1 MTVPETFKSAGKK
14 TGLETWRI
22 EKLQPVPTDPSTEGK
37 FHTGDSYIV
46 LHTYENER
54 KGLEYNVHFWLGA
67 ETSQDE
73 AGAAALMTVE
83 LDQHL
88 GDKPVQFRE
97 VQGSESPQ
105 FLKLYKNGVQYL
117 QGGVESGFKKK
128 IRPIAGARAVAREA
142 VVSATAR
149 CKLSSVRE
157 AAFLYSKP
165 AWVVRGE
172 YTKRLLHVK
181 GRRNVR
187 VSEVPI
193 AAESLNSGDVFI
205 LDNGLSIYQWNGKDA
220 SRFEKAKA
228 LDISLAIK
236 DEMRGAKAKLFPLEE
251 KDVASE
257 DAVSFYKALGAEPG
271 VAIKSAQEAGADDEH
286 ETGAVA
292 PKLYKVSDA
301 TGSLTVTEETK
312 RPLDK
317 AMLETE
323 ESFILIAGN
332 CLYCWIGKQASA
344 EERRAGIPTSMEF
357 IKSHGLP
364 ASTAVQVVKEGTEP
378 PVFRAHFHHW
388 TKPFVPKIG
397 GAAPSVSS
405 SNEALKIRT
414 SSLTRRLSIDPTQM
428 VDDGS
433 GKLTIWRIEEMEKV
447 PVAPEQYGHFF
458 AGDSYIV
465 LYVYMKEGR
474 EQSIVYFWQGR
485 DSSQDE
491 KAASAMLSTSVQA
504 KESTPVQVRVTQGK
518 EPSHFLQLFKGR
530 MVIHTGGKA
539 SGFNNKGDVDTYD
552 VDGVYLFHIRGTTT
566 FNTRAV
572 QVRSFSRQMQG
583 GTLGAVQV
591 EEAASA
597 LNSGDCFV
605 LVTPEKAFIWQGRH
619 SSPTERRHCDTMIAE
634 LAPASLAK
642 VTIIEGEESAHL
654 KEFWTALGGEQP
666 YAEFA
671 EDSLVAEAPRL
682 FQITN
687 KYDGPGGLFCD
698 EIFDITQVHAG
709 SEPMMF
715 TCNFIAWNFSQAS
728 SFIDPYQAKLDKMAA
743 AEKEAESEA
752 EVMDRVRRSSSVG
765 GPPPPVFSAN
775 AVLPYE
781 QLKELKDGIG
791 IDLGNKQNHLSDE
804 EFTMVFKMSRDEF
817 ANLKVWKAAD
827 LKKKVGL
834 F

>member
-117 QGGVESGFKKK
+117 QGGVESGFKK
-128 IRPIAGARAVAREA
+128 
-142 VVSATAR
+142 
-149 CKLSSVRE
+149 
-157 AAFLYSKP
+157 
-165 AWVVRGE
+165 VVRGE

-518 EPSHFLQLFKGR
+518 EPSHFLQLFK
-530 MVIHTGGKA
+530 
-539 SGFNNKGDVDTYD
+539 
-552 VDGVYLFHIRGTTT
+552 
-566 FNTRAV
+566 
-572 QVRSFSRQMQG
+572 
-583 GTLGAVQV
+583 
-591 EEAASA
+591 
-597 LNSGDCFV
+597 
-605 LVTPEKAFIWQGRH
+605 
-619 SSPTERRHCDTMIAE
+619 
-634 LAPASLAK
+634 
-642 VTIIEGEESAHL
+642 
-654 KEFWTALGGEQP
+654 
-666 YAEFA
+666 
-671 EDSLVAEAPRL
+671 
-682 FQITN
+682 
-687 KYDGPGGLFCD
+687 
-698 EIFDITQVHAG
+698 
-709 SEPMMF
+709 
-715 TCNFIAWNFSQAS
+715 
-728 SFIDPYQAKLDKMAA
+728 
-743 AEKEAESEA
+743 
-752 EVMDRVRRSSSVG
+752 
-765 GPPPPVFSAN
+765 
-775 AVLPYE
+775 
-781 QLKELKDGIG
+781 
-791 IDLGNKQNHLSDE
+791 
-804 EFTMVFKMSRDEF
+804 
-817 ANLKVWKAAD
+817 
-827 LKKKVGL
+827 
-834 F
+834 